1 MRRFLEN
8 PETVLLGTASFWEGV
23 DLAGESLQALLVARL
38 PFNVPT
44 EPVFEAR
51 SEQFENSFMQYA
63 LPQAILRLR
72 QGFGRLIR
80 TKTDRGAAVIL
91 DSRLVSRRYGR
102 LFVDSLPPATR
113 ARVPLYDL
121 GGAGHALAG
130 QVNRAHPLYR
140 PSRPDNHAVERPGF
154 PLAAARTNG
163 LPAWCSTTSSGR
175 ARRRTEWSSRARRRR
190 GGYRAAVRDYLR
202 LDDDLEAICDRIR
215 VDDRIAAAMLR
226 YPGLRVLRQEPW
238 ECLVSFICSANNNVP
253 RISVNVED
261 IAENF
266 GRPLAFGEHRRSAF
280 PSPARLAQ
288 VEERDLRAL
297 GLGFRAKYVAGAAR
311 IVAAGG
317 LDLYALR
324 EVDYDTALKELLELP
339 GVGDK
344 VGNCILLMSL
354 DKREAFPVDVWID
367 RALREW
373 YPEHVIRADGK
384 PLTRAAMRPWA
395 QSYFGEFAG
404 YANQYLFQGRRLLA
418 KGRKRG

>member
-1 MRRFLEN
+1 MLIPFTGPLDLITTLESGQAFRWRR
-8 PETVLLGTASFWEGV
+8 EGEWLTGV
-23 DLAGESLQALLVARL
+23 
-38 PFNVPT
+38 
-44 EPVFEAR
+44 VFE
-51 SEQFENSFMQYA
+51 NV
-63 LPQAILRLR
+63 
-72 QGFGRLIR
+72 IR
-80 TKTDRGAAVIL
+80 TRQTPDGVEFACGPDDEAAIAP
-91 DSRLVSRRYGR
+91 
-102 LFVDSLPPATR
+102 LF
-113 ARVPLYDL
+113 
-121 GGAGHALAG
+121 
-130 QVNRAHPLYR
+130 
-140 PSRPDNHAVERPGF
+140 
-154 PLAAARTNG
+154 
-163 LPAWCSTTSSGR
+163 
-175 ARRRTEWSSRARRRR
+175 
-190 GGYRAAVRDYLR
+190 RDYLR
-202 LDDDLEAICDRIR
+202 LDDDLEAIRDRIR
-215 VDDRIAAAMLR
+215 VDDRIAEAMLR

-266 GRPLAFGEHRRSAF
+266 GRPLSFGECRRSTF

-311 IVAAGG
+311 IVAAGD
-317 LDLYALR
+317 LDLFALR
-324 EVDYDTALKELLELP
+324 EADYDTALKELLELP

-344 VGNCILLMSL
+344 VANCILLMSL

-404 YANQYLFQGRRLLA
+404 YANQYLFQGRRLL
-418 KGRKRG
+418 KKERGRK